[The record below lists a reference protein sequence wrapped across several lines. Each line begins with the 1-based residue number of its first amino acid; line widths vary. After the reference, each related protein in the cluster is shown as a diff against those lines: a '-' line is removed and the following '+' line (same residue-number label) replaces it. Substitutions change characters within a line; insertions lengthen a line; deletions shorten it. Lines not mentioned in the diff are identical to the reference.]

1 MRKIIRF
8 LTTFIFGAIFGYA
21 VCEHIY
27 KTLDKQRLEA
37 SIIMDEEDW
46 VDKYMRYT
54 SEEDI

>member
-1 MRKIIRF
+1 MRKLIRF
-8 LTTFIFGAIFGYA
+8 LLTFTFGTIFGYY